1 MKIIDGSKIALDI
14 KNKIKS
20 SLKNYKNKPGLVF
33 ILVGKHIPSHTYVK
47 MKKKACELV
56 GINSFIE
63 ELSESIKEED
73 LIAKIRSF
81 NNDKKI
87 DGILVQLPLPEHID
101 PVNVIMS
108 IDPNKDVDGLHPINV
123 GKMLIGDTTGFF
135 PCTPLGIKTML
146 VKSNVKISEKHVVVV
161 GRSNLVGK
169 PIAAMLVQKEKDC
182 NATVTIAHS
191 RSENLKSI
199 TSTADI
205 LIVAIGKAHFIKKD
219 MVKKGAV
226 VIDVGINKITT
237 KDNKSIIVGDVD
249 YDNVAPLCSYIS
261 PVPKGVG
268 PMTIAMLLQNTVK
281 SFMKKNK

>member
-1 MKIIDGSKIALDI
+1 MKIIDGKKIALDI
-14 KNKIKS
+14 KNEIKS

-33 ILVGKHIPSHTYVK
+33 ILVGKHMPSHTYVK

-56 GINSFIE
+56 GINSYIE

-73 LIAKIRSF
+73 LISKIKSF

-87 DGILVQLPLPEHID
+87 DGILVQLPLPDHIN
-101 PVNVIMS
+101 PINVIMS
-108 IDPNKDVDGLHPINV
+108 IDPEKDVDGLHPINV
-123 GKMLIGDTTGFF
+123 GKMLIGDKSGFF

-146 VKSNVKISEKHVVVV
+146 VKSGINVSGKHVVVV
-161 GRSNLVGK
+161 VRSNLVGK
-169 PIAAMLVQKEKDC
+169 PIAAILIQKEKDC

-199 TSTADI
+199 TTSADI

-219 MVKKGAV
+219 MVKKGVV

-237 KDNKSIIVGDVD
+237 ENNKSIIVGDVD
-249 YDNVAPLCSYIS
+249 YENVAPLCSSIS
-261 PVPKGVG
+261 PVPGGVG
-268 PMTIAMLLQNTVK
+268 PMTIATLLQNTVK